1 MTDKDTTKR
10 IPPQDVEA
18 SLDGFIAGPNGE
30 LDWLMEFPNP
40 GNSDLGF
47 AEFLNRIDALVMGRN
62 TFEMV
67 AAFEGDWP
75 YPKPVFV
82 CSTTLTS
89 IPDPLKDKAEL
100 INGDPAEIVR
110 QLNERGFQNLYIDGG
125 KTIQGFMREGL
136 IDELILSRLPI
147 LLGDGIP
154 LFGKLDA
161 LQNYVLENSETFNNG
176 IIKTV
181 YRRKR

>member
-1 MTDKDTTKR
+1 MANTVYIAT
-10 IPPQDVEA
+10 
-18 SLDGFIAGPNGE
+18 SLDGFIAGPSGE

-40 GNSDLGF
+40 GNSDYGF
-47 AEFLNRIDALVMGRN
+47 AEFMERIDALVMGRN

-67 AAFEGDWP
+67 ASFEGDWP

-82 CSTTLTS
+82 CSNTLTS
-89 IPDPLKDKAEL
+89 IPDHLNDKTEL
-100 INGDPAEIVR
+100 IGGEPAAIVH
-110 QLNERGFQNLYIDGG
+110 QLNERGFRNLYIDGG
-125 KTIQGFMREGL
+125 KTVQSFMREGL

-161 LQNYVLENSETFNNG
+161 PQNYTLEHSETFSNG
-176 IIKTV
+176 ICKTV
-181 YRRKR
+181 YRRKW